1 MKKWMKISLIVVGV
15 LLVFELFAWIF
26 GYRICPWDVEKAR
39 LYAYDD
45 ATHKYY
51 SAELTDEEALKIV
64 LLYNFCTTHL
74 GTEMVDGPTE
84 PDIVVLQMKNGEK
97 VTMLPVRGKRLIVK
111 PGYLWADNR
120 LLYDYIQELLEK
132 YDLPAW

>member
-1 MKKWMKISLIVVGV
+1 MKKWMKICLIVVCA

-26 GYRICPWDVEKAR
+26 GYRISPFFVEKAK
-39 LYAYDD
+39 LYSYDD
-45 ATHKYY
+45 ETLTYH
-51 SAELTDEEALKIV
+51 SAELTAEEAWKIV

-74 GTEMVDGPTE
+74 GVEMVDGPTE
-84 PDIVVLQMKNGEK
+84 PNIVELQVKNGGEI
-97 VTMLPVRGKRLIVK
+97 TMLQVRGKRLIVK

-120 LLYDYIQELLEK
+120 LLWNYIQDLLEK